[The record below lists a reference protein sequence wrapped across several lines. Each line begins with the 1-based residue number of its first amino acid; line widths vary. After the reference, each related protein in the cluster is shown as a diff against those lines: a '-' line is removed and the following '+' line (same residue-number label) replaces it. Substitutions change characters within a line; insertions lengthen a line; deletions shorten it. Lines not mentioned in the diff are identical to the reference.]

1 MTEEPVVH
9 LSVPLLLRLLEYSRE
24 DANSDL
30 DLHFVVENILKH
42 SCVLDMNHYKELVGE
57 V

>member
-42 SCVLDMNHYKELVGE
+42 NCVLDMNHYKELVGE